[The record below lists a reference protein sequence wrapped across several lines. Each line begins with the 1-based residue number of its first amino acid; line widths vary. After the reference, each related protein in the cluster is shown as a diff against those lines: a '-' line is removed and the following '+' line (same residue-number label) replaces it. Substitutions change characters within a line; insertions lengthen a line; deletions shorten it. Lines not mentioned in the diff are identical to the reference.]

1 MVARSAVDKA
11 TALDVLEVVGRSD
24 APLRLSEIATLV
36 ELHRA
41 TAYRVLQELV
51 RRGWIMRTGDHY
63 LPGTAVLQMS
73 AAAARRS
80 LAATCRPVLAEL
92 SAATDLMVNLQVL
105 EGCMSRVVDVVCPP
119 RLTMINRLEG
129 ELLPAHRFARTARA
143 ARRAGAG
150 GPPPVPRPGRGR
162 GAPDVN
168 GPDGL
173 PADVTRVQ
181 HQGYA
186 LERGRHDALVASMSR
201 AVASERGAPICALTL
216 AGPVR
221 DFDDALLPAI
231 DERLAAAVARV
242 RALLTDPP
250 GDGDLMDPTVTH
262 ETARWSRRAAD
273 LDAADP
279 LAAVRDE
286 FLLDAAPGIHSYLDG
301 NSLGRPLEKA
311 TVDAAGRVRARA
323 SGAAG

>member
-1 MVARSAVDKA
+1 MVARSAVDK
-11 TALDVLEVVGRSD
+11 ALDVLEVVGRSD

-80 LAATCRPVLAEL
+80 LAATCRPALAEL

-129 ELLPAHRFARTARA
+129 ELLPAHRFAGPLALLAALEPTARRPFLDLAEA
-143 ARRAGAG
+143 AGH
-150 GPPPVPRPGRGR
+150 PVT
-162 GAPDVN
+162 

-173 PADVTRVQ
+173 RADVTRVQ

-201 AVASERGAPICALTL
+201 AVTSERGAPICALTL

-250 GDGDLMDPTVTH
+250 RE
-262 ETARWSRRAAD
+262 ET
-273 LDAADP
+273 
-279 LAAVRDE
+279 
-286 FLLDAAPGIHSYLDG
+286 
-301 NSLGRPLEKA
+301 
-311 TVDAAGRVRARA
+311 
-323 SGAAG
+323 